1 MNLVYILLCVVMLS
15 ASADSITVVC
25 TTTALESIAE
35 EVGGDKVDIISL
47 VQPGVCPSHFDVRP
61 SHIAEVG
68 EASLIVYHGV
78 EPWLEDLIKASGNES
93 AERLQVEGPWNTPE
107 LAVKKIEQIRDA
119 LSQVDPENKEYYGEN
134 AARAVEEMSATAG
147 ALKAEAESLTVDT
160 VPVLCMEWQQSF
172 VEWLGF
178 SVVGTYAPPETLS
191 IKDVSDL
198 ITTGKTEGAILVIDN
213 LQSGTDI
220 GSEIAAAVGGYHV
233 VLTNFPN
240 AVPGAGSISEML
252 EYNAQQLFDA
262 VRKYYEEE
270 EKILELESQLEEE
283 RWKRKIYEVVS
294 VILLIMCAV
303 EAVLLYIRRE

>member
-1 MNLVYILLCVVMLS
+1 MNLMYILLCVVMLS
-15 ASADSITVVC
+15 ASAESITVVC

-35 EVGGDKVDIISL
+35 DVGGDKVDVISL

-93 AERLQVEGPWNTPE
+93 AERLQLTGPWNTAE
-107 LAVKKIEQIRDA
+107 LAVKKIEEIRDA
-119 LSQVDPENKEYYGEN
+119 LSRVDPENRKYYEEN
-134 AARAVEEMSATAG
+134 AARAVEEMTATAG
-147 ALKAEAESLTVDT
+147 SINAEAESLTVGA

-172 VEWLGF
+172 VEELGF

-198 ITTGKTEGAILVIDN
+198 ITTGKNEGAILVIDN
-213 LQSGTDI
+213 LQSGTDV
-220 GSEIAAAVGGYHV
+220 GSEIAAAIGGYHV

-240 AVPGAGSISEML
+240 AVPETQSISEML

-283 RWKRKIYEVVS
+283 RWKRKVYEVVS

>member
-1 MNLVYILLCVVMLS
+1 MNLVYMLLCVVMLS

-25 TTTALESIAE
+25 TTTALESIVE
-35 EVGGDKVDIISL
+35 DVGGDKVDVISL

-78 EPWLEDLIKASGNES
+78 EPWLEDLIKVSGNES
-93 AERLQVEGPWNTPE
+93 AERLQLEGPWNTPE
-107 LAVKKIEQIRDA
+107 LAVKKIEEIRDA
-119 LSQVDPENKEYYGEN
+119 LSRVDPENSGYYEEN

-147 ALKAEAESLTVDT
+147 SIKAEAESLTVGL

-172 VEWLGF
+172 VEGLGF

-191 IKDVSDL
+191 VKDVSDL

-213 LQSGTDI
+213 LQSGTDV

-240 AVPGAGSISEML
+240 AVPETGSISEML

-262 VRKYYEEE
+262 VKKYYEEE
-270 EKILELESQLEEE
+270 EKILELKSQLEEE
-283 RWKRKIYEVVS
+283 RWKRKVYEVVS
-294 VILLIMCAV
+294 AILLITCAV
-303 EAVLLYIRRE
+303 EAILLYVRRE